1 MRTKKTPAKE
11 FDRGDMMMSTAK
23 AKLEAALAGILL
35 RFLNNVKKAKQ
46 VKPFLDEAAEEF
58 LNKMEEII

>member
-11 FDRGDMMMSTAK
+11 FDREDMMRSTAK